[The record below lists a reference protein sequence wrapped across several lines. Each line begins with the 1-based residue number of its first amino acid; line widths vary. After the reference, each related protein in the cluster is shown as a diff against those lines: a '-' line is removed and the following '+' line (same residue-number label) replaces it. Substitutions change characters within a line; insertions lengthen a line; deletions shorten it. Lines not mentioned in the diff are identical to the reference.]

1 MFSHFKETLSGLETI
16 RAYGIEERFR
26 KEHHALLDASV
37 CARLNW
43 DFANRW
49 MGIRLDIIG
58 AAIVSA
64 SALLV
69 AFSTLS
75 SSSGGNAGIMLS
87 YALKATQSLSFA
99 IRSSAALENMF
110 TSPER
115 VFEYIKIEQEANAN
129 AFDGRLSPLLE
140 KSSIAEVGPV
150 LVAEGIVAR
159 YSRDLPPALKGVSF
173 SIRSGR
179 LIGICG
185 RTGVRDQL
193 KKTKYFFL
201 THTHTHTHNK
211 T

>member
-1 MFSHFKETLSGLETI
+1 MAESKLWSLARRIELIMLLINNLHKRATLVDN
-16 RAYGIEERFR
+16 Y
-26 KEHHALLDASV
+26 ALQS
-37 CARLNW
+37 
-43 DFANRW
+43 
-49 MGIRLDIIG
+49 
-58 AAIVSA
+58 
-64 SALLV
+64 
-69 AFSTLS
+69 LS

-129 AFDGRLSPLLE
+129 AFDGRLSPLVE
-140 KSSIAEVGPV
+140 KASIAEVGPV

-185 RTGVRDQL
+185 RTGVRD
-193 KKTKYFFL
+193 K
-201 THTHTHTHNK
+201 
-211 T
+211 